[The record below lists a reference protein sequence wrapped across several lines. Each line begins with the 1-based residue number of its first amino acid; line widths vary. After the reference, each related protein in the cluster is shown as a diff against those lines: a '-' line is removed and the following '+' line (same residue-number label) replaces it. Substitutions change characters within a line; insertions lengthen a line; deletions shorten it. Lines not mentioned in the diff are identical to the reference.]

1 MTLRRTRDFSDSYR
15 SRHVGHTG
23 RAPRARSDRP
33 ASLATRSRTALAIL
47 LAASMALVAGESAA
61 QQTAA
66 SKARPA
72 AAAKGLTTDAVLGA
86 PFPSEISAAPRGGA
100 IAWVV
105 NERGA
110 RNVWVAE
117 PPAYQGRR
125 LTDYTADDGQELGQ
139 LAWSSD
145 GRTIVYV
152 RGGSPNRAGENPNP
166 TSDLGGADQAL
177 WRVPVAGGEPARIA
191 SGTSPAASPTGGVV
205 AFVQRGQIALAPLSG
220 GEAKPIGHVRG
231 GASSLRWS
239 PDGDRLAFSSGRG
252 DHALIGVYDVAR
264 KAVSWLAPSTDQD
277 VSPTWSPD
285 GKRIAFI
292 RVPSSAEGA
301 FFGPN
306 RDDPPWSI
314 VVADVATGEGR
325 TIWRATPGAGSVF
338 YPLQVEEQLF
348 WGAGD
353 RIVFP
358 WEKDGWQHIYSVPA
372 EGGDA
377 KLLTPGE
384 FEVQQATL
392 TSDRG
397 AIIYASNQ
405 GDIDRRHLW
414 RVGVSGGAAAAVT
427 SGRGIEWSPVVTS
440 AGEIALLHSG
450 ALRPATAA
458 LLDGG
463 KFRELAPAMLAGYP
477 AESEFVEPEQVI
489 YRSADGMPVHAQ
501 LFRPRNARAGEKHPA
516 LVFVHGGP
524 SRQMMLGFHPMDFYH
539 YSYALNQYFASKG
552 YVVLAINFRS
562 GIGYGMKF
570 REAEHYGATGAS
582 EVKDVLGAGLYLQ
595 GRADVDPDR
604 VGIFGG
610 SYGGY
615 LTAQALARASDMFK
629 AGVDY
634 AGVHDWNA
642 IHEFYVPSYNPRD
655 NPEEAAVAR
664 EASPIAWVDRWR
676 SPVLLIHADDDRN
689 VPFSETVTMVSRL
702 RERGVEVEE
711 IVFPDE
717 VHDMVMY
724 RNLLAYANATDE
736 FLGRHLMR
744 KGERAGR

>member
-1 MTLRRTRDFSDSYR
+1 MIFRHSRNTWELRHTRHTMRATLAST
-15 SRHVGHTG
+15 SRV
-23 RAPRARSDRP
+23 
-33 ASLATRSRTALAIL
+33 SLWIL
-47 LAASMALVAGESAA
+47 LAAVVSLGGGQAAA
-61 QQTAA
+61 QQATQSAA
-66 SKARPA
+66 SKTRPA
-72 AAAKGLTTDAVLGA
+72 TAAKGLTTDAVLGA
-86 PFPSEISAAPRGGA
+86 PFPSEISAAPEGGA

-117 PPAYQGRR
+117 SPAYQGRR
-125 LTDYTADDGQELGQ
+125 LTNYTADDGQELGQ

-152 RGGSPNRAGENPNP
+152 RGGSPNRAGEHPNP
-166 TSDLGGADQAL
+166 TSDLEGTDQAL
-177 WRVPVAGGEPARIA
+177 WRIALAGGEPTKIA
-191 SGTSPAASPTGGVV
+191 PGTSPAVSPVNGVV
-205 AFVQRGQIALAPLSG
+205 AFVQHGQIALAPLSG

-239 PDGDRLAFSSGRG
+239 PDGSKLAFSSGRG
-252 DHALIGVYDVAR
+252 EHALIAVYDVTR
-264 KAVSWLAPSTDQD
+264 KAINWLAPSTDQD
-277 VSPTWSPD
+277 VSLTWSPD

-292 RVPSSAEGA
+292 RIPSSAEGA

-314 VVADVATGEGR
+314 LVADAATGEGR
-325 TIWRATPGAGSVF
+325 TIWTATPGEGSA
-338 YPLQVEEQLF
+338 YSPLQEEEQLF

-358 WEKDGWQHIYSVPA
+358 WEKDGWRKLYSVPA
-372 EGGDA
+372 AGGDA

-384 FEVQQATL
+384 FEIQQATL
-392 TSDRG
+392 APDR
-397 AIIYASNQ
+397 ASVVYASNQ
-405 GDIDRRHLW
+405 DDIDRRHLW
-414 RVGVSGGAAAAVT
+414 RVSVGGGAPKAVT
-427 SGRGIEWSPVVTS
+427 SGRGIEWSPVFTS
-440 AGEIALLHSG
+440 SGGVALLHSG
-450 ALRPATAA
+450 ARRPATAA
-458 LLDGG
+458 LLSGG
-463 KFRELAPAMLAGYP
+463 DMRELAPDILAGFP

-489 YRSADGMPVHAQ
+489 YRSADGTAIHAQ
-501 LFRPRNARAGEKHPA
+501 LFRPRNARAGEKFPA

-524 SRQMMLGFHPMDFYH
+524 TRQMMLGFHPMDFYH
-539 YSYALNQYFASKG
+539 YSYGLNQYFASQG
-552 YVVLAINFRS
+552 YVVLSINYRS

-582 EVKDVLGAGLYLQ
+582 EVQDVFGAGLYLQ
-595 GRADVDPDR
+595 ARTDVDPER
-604 VGIFGG
+604 VAIFGG

-615 LTAQALARASDMFK
+615 LTAQALARASDMFV

-642 IHEFYVPSYNPRD
+642 IHEFYVPSFNVRD
-655 NPEEAAVAR
+655 NPEEAAVAL
-664 EASPIAWVDRWR
+664 EASPIAWVDKWR

-689 VPFSETVTMVSRL
+689 VPFSETVHLVSKL

-724 RNLLAYANATDE
+724 RNLLEYANATDD
-736 FLGRHLMR
+736 FLGRHLKR
-744 KGERAGR
+744 KSEKASR